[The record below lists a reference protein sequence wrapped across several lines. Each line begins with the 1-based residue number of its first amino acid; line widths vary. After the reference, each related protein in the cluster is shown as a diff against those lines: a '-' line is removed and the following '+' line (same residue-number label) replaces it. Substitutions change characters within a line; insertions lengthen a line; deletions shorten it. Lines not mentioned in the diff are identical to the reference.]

1 MDFGVIGR
9 VLRRGFLPGGKR
21 RQSPPAPPVINIE
34 QGGTGNLLPMVAL
47 GGLAVW
53 LLTRK

>member
-1 MDFGVIGR
+1 MDFGVLGR
-9 VLRRGFLPGGKR
+9 VLRRGFFPQKSR
-21 RQSPPAPPVINIE
+21 PAPPAAPPVINIE